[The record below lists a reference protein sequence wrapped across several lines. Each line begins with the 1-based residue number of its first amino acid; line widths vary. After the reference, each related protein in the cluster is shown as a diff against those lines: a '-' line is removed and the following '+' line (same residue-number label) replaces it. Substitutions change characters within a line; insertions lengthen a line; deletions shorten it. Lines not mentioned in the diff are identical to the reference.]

1 MDTHDREPSVSSSLF
16 SAYVDVGGHES
27 GVDRQMNTE
36 QPASGQTGPAAE
48 AAPGDAEAVG
58 GCSESGE
65 KNAPVEETKE
75 TEEDEAAKR
84 KAHEEAEAKRKAEW
98 EAKQAEKK
106 AAVQAQL
113 DRIAAMNDEELLAA
127 SMRRVSADTER
138 LTRRNMKDCV
148 SEYIQ
153 TRCVEDSAFARMV
166 MHPGKSMIHCFQYIN
181 RKAREYIEQ
190 EMKDNDITPQSVNGV
205 YGSDVPDDLCYQ
217 WGEEY
222 FRDPDAKEDHRDEEK
237 FVPRPYHGG
246 RNSSKTKSGSKG
258 KKKAAAKDTRKSKET
273 SAPAAASGQI
283 SLMEMAS

>member
-16 SAYVDVGGHES
+16 SAYVNVGGHES

-65 KNAPVEETKE
+65 KTAPVEETKE

-113 DRIAAMNDEELLAA
+113 DKIAAMNNEELVTAC
-127 SMRRVSADTER
+127 MKRVSTDTEK
-138 LTRRNMKDCV
+138 LTRRNMKECV

-153 TRCVEDSAFARMV
+153 TRCLEDSELARMV
-166 MHPGKSMIHCFQYIN
+166 MHPGKSMIRCFQYISQ
-181 RKAREYIEQ
+181 KAYNYIQDEL
-190 EMKDNDITPQSVNGV
+190 KANGITPGLGRQG
-205 YGSDVPDDLCYQ
+205 YGADIPDDLCYR
-217 WGEEY
+217 WAEDY
-222 FRDPDAKEDHRDEEK
+222 FRDPDAKIDHEGEEQ
-237 FVPRPYHGG
+237 FVPRPYRGG
-246 RNSSKTKSGSKG
+246 TRGKTKSKE
-258 KKKAAAKDTRKSKET
+258 KKEKKQPPEKKAPEKPKEET
-273 SAPAAASGQI
+273 GQL
-283 SLMEMAS
+283 SMMGVA

>member
-1 MDTHDREPSVSSSLF
+1 MDTHDRESSVSSSLF
-16 SAYVDVGGHES
+16 SAYVNVGGHES

-58 GCSESGE
+58 GCSESEE

-84 KAHEEAEAKRKAEW
+84 KAHEEAEAKRKTEW

-153 TRCVEDSAFARMV
+153 TRCVEDSVFARMV
-166 MHPGKSMIHCFQYIN
+166 MHLGKSMIHCFQYIN

-190 EMKDNDITPQSVNGV
+190 EMKDNDIAPRDTNGV

-237 FVPRPYHGG
+237 FVPRPYPGG
-246 RNSSKTKSGSKG
+246 RNKSKAKE

>member
-16 SAYVDVGGHES
+16 SAYVNVGGHES

-36 QPASGQTGPAAE
+36 QPASGQAEPAAE

-58 GCSESGE
+58 GCSESE
-65 KNAPVEETKE
+65 ENNTPVEETKE
-75 TEEDEAAKR
+75 TEEEAAKR
-84 KAHEEAEAKRKAEW
+84 KAHEEAEAKRKTEW

-113 DRIAAMNDEELLAA
+113 DKIAAMNNEELVTACIK
-127 SMRRVSADTER
+127 RVSTDTEK
-138 LTRRNMKDCV
+138 LTRRNMKECV

-153 TRCVEDSAFARMV
+153 TRCLEDSELARMV
-166 MHPGKSMIHCFQYIN
+166 MHLGKSMIHCFQYIN

-190 EMKDNDITPQSVNGV
+190 EMKDNDIAPRDTNGV

-237 FVPRPYHGG
+237 FVPRPYPGG
-246 RNSSKTKSGSKG
+246 RNKSKAKE

>member
-16 SAYVDVGGHES
+16 SAYVNVGGHES

-36 QPASGQTGPAAE
+36 QPASGQAEPAAE

-58 GCSESGE
+58 GCSESEE

-113 DRIAAMNDEELLAA
+113 DKIAAMNNEELVTACIK
-127 SMRRVSADTER
+127 RVSTDTEK
-138 LTRRNMKDCV
+138 LTRRNMKECV

-153 TRCVEDSAFARMV
+153 TRCLEDSELARMV
-166 MHPGKSMIHCFQYIN
+166 MHPGKSMIRCFQYISQ
-181 RKAREYIEQ
+181 KAYDYIQDEL
-190 EMKDNDITPQSVNGV
+190 KANGITPGPGRQG
-205 YGSDVPDDLCYQ
+205 YGADIPDDLCYQ
-217 WGEEY
+217 WAEDY
-222 FRDPDAKEDHRDEEK
+222 FRDPDAKIDHEDEEQ
-237 FVPRPYHGG
+237 FVPRPYRGG
-246 RNSSKTKSGSKG
+246 IRSKTKSKE
-258 KKKAAAKDTRKSKET
+258 KKEKKQTPEKKAPEKPKEET
-273 SAPAAASGQI
+273 GQL
-283 SLMEMAS
+283 SMMGVA